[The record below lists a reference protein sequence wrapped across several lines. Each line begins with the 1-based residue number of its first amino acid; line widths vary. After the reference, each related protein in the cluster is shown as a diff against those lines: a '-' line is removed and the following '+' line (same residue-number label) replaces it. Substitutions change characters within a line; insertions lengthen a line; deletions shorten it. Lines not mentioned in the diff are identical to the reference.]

1 MQSLSSEP
9 FACVSR
15 ELGTDNMLMEYLMT
29 FNPMEVDSDIWRVD
43 NIASSKSDKVFYGHE
58 TEL

>member
-1 MQSLSSEP
+1 
-9 FACVSR
+9 
-15 ELGTDNMLMEYLMT
+15 MLMEYLMT

-43 NIASSKSDKVFYGHE
+43 NIASSKSDKVFYGHV